1 MAEVVS
7 YYAVLDVPRSATDEE
22 IRRRFREL
30 ARLKHPDRFPAAEKA
45 KAESTFQQ
53 ITMAY
58 NILTNPERRA
68 AHDFDLNNKVV
79 SETDPKAI
87 ATAYFQKGV
96 EAYRERRW
104 DAALSNFE
112 MAMRHDP
119 ENSKVLH
126 HFAMSAVRAPQT
138 LRQAVEAIDKA
149 VRLEPRNA
157 DFLRDA
163 GAIFRQAGL
172 WARAEKC
179 YREAMIWSPD
189 SAELKRGLED
199 ARAHRAPRL

>member
-1 MAEVVS
+1 MAELVN
-7 YYAVLDVPRSATDEE
+7 YYAVLGVPRGATESE
-22 IRRRFREL
+22 IRQRFREM
-30 ARLKHPDRFPAAEKA
+30 AREKHPDRFPAAEKA
-45 KAESTFQQ
+45 EAEVAFQQ

-58 NILTNPERRA
+58 NILTNAERRE
-68 AHDFDLNNKVV
+68 AHDFDLDNKVV

-87 ATAYFQKGV
+87 AAAYFQKGV

-119 ENSKVLH
+119 ENTRVLH
-126 HFAMSAVRAPQT
+126 HFAMTAVRNPQS
-138 LRQAVEAIDKA
+138 LRQAVEAIDRA
-149 VRLEPRNA
+149 VRLEPRNP

-163 GAIFRQAGL
+163 GTVFRQAGL

-179 YREAMIWSPD
+179 YREAMMWSPD
-189 SAELKRGLED
+189 SPDLKRGLED

>member
-1 MAEVVS
+1 MAELVN

-30 ARLKHPDRFPAAEKA
+30 ARQKHPDRFPPAA
-45 KAESTFQQ
+45 KAEAEAAFQQ

-58 NILTNPERRA
+58 NILTNAERRA

-87 ATAYFQKGV
+87 AAAYFQKGA

-119 ENSKVLH
+119 ENSKLLH
-126 HFAMSAVRAPQT
+126 HFAMVAVRAPQK
-138 LRQAVEAIDKA
+138 LRQAVEAMDKA
-149 VRLEPRNA
+149 VRMEPRNS

-163 GAIFRQAGL
+163 GTVFRQAGL

-179 YREAMIWSPD
+179 YREAMIWNPDSPD
-189 SAELKRGLED
+189 LKRGLED